1 MKQIILSI
9 ILLFT
14 LSYTYSQADPDKFRE
29 FANRQDSLFVKA
41 YESRDI
47 VKFHSLL
54 DEFNTEYAKLSGDDQ
69 KRCAGFLNGAY
80 YNLCCTY
87 ALTGNKAQALKYLKL
102 STEAGYFDYNHI
114 LEDSDLN
121 SLRKEKAYAEIVEGV
136 RRVGDY
142 LYILKN
148 DHGYNLKE
156 ERNIPV
162 FTYQSS
168 DQPELV
174 ALRKAF
180 NLDSIAGK
188 GSDVFQI
195 LNMLH
200 WMHYMIPHDGNHD
213 NPAVKNAM
221 NMISICKRDHR
232 GLNCRGLAT
241 VLNEC
246 YLSMGFKSRIV
257 TCYPKDSLKID
268 PDCHVI
274 NMVWAESMQKWLW
287 IDPTNDAYVMN
298 EKGEI
303 LSIEE
308 VRSRLISNQPL
319 ILNPEANWNRY
330 SATKE
335 FYLYQYMAKNLY
347 LLESPVSSEYD
358 METRKEGKT
367 FRYTKLMPL
376 DYSKQSPEVVQEENT
391 ENKTT
396 WIEYRTNNP
405 AVFWQKP

>member
-1 MKQIILSI
+1 MKQTLLTF
-9 ILLFT
+9 ILLLT
-14 LSYTYSQADPDKFRE
+14 LSFAYSQFDPDKFRE

-47 VKFHSLL
+47 AKYHTLL
-54 DEFNTEYAKLSGDDQ
+54 DEFKIEYNKLSADDQ
-69 KRCAGFLNGAY
+69 KRSAGFLNGAY

-87 ALTGNKAQALKYLKL
+87 ALTGNKDLALKYLKL
-102 STEAGYFDYNHI
+102 ATEAGYIDYNHM

-121 SLRKEKAYAEIVEGV
+121 SLRKEKAYAEIVESV
-136 RRVGDY
+136 RKIGDY
-142 LYILKN
+142 MYILKN
-148 DHGYNLKE
+148 DRGYNKE
-156 ERNIPV
+156 EKREIPP

-168 DQPELV
+168 EQPELV

-180 NLDSIAGK
+180 NLDSVAGK
-188 GSDVFQI
+188 GTDVFQI

-200 WMHYMIPHDGNHD
+200 WMHYMVPHDGNHD
-213 NPAVKNAM
+213 NPVVKNAM

-287 IDPTNDAYVMN
+287 IDPTNDAYVIN

-308 VRSRLISNQPL
+308 VRARIISDQPL

-330 SATKE
+330 STTKE

-347 LLESPVSSEYD
+347 MMESPVSSEYD

-367 FRYTKLMPL
+367 YIYTRLVPL
-376 DYSKQSPEVVQEENT
+376 DYSKQLPIVEEEKNQET
-391 ENKTT
+391 KTT